1 MEQKISVSN
10 FKAHC
15 LKILDN
21 MQNNHQV
28 ITITKRNKPIAKL
41 KPYADESISIFGSFK
56 GRGEIKSDITER
68 IGEQWDSENE

>member
-15 LKILDN
+15 LKILDD
-21 MQNNHQV
+21 MQNHHQV

-41 KPYADESISIFGSFK
+41 KPYIDESISIFGSFK
-56 GRGEIKSDITER
+56 GRGEIKSDITAR
-68 IGEQWDSENE
+68 IEEKWDSENE